1 MLLKRRVCR
10 FCVKTNW
17 IEDINNK
24 IHGEKGKRIVRKFYF
39 LLSVFKACTTH

>member
-10 FCVKTNW
+10 FCVKTNC

-24 IHGEKGKRIVRKFYF
+24 IHGEKEKRIVRKSYF
-39 LLSVFKACTTH
+39 LLSVFKACATH